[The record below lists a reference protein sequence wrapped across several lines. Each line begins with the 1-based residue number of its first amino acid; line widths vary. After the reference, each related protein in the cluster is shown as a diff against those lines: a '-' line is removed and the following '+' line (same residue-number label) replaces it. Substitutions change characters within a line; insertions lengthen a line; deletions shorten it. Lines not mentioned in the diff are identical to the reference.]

1 MTVLLLGDITG
12 RSRVAL
18 RMLSAVLEACGH
30 EVLMLP
36 TALISNTLN
45 LGRHEALDTTD
56 YLLRSLKTWRELGIR
71 YDLAYV
77 GYITGM
83 AQANTLCGVID
94 DLHEQ
99 GVRVVLDPIMGDN
112 GKKYNSVTQEQAEG
126 FRLLM
131 QKADILTPNLTEAGL
146 LLGMDSS
153 VCDAAEMACML
164 SDERRGVLITSAR
177 NAAGQDAVIGY
188 DPECGEIELRFE
200 RVPGHHWGTGDLF
213 TGLLMDELLRGMTL
227 EMAAKEAA
235 LHVAAQLCGRE
246 KSFLPEQSV

>member
-45 LGRHEALDTTD
+45 LGRHEALDTTE

-83 AQANTLCGVID
+83 AQAEALCGVID

-99 GVRVVLDPIMGDN
+99 GVRVVLDPILGDN

-146 LLGMDSS
+146 LLGIDSS
-153 VCDAAEMACML
+153 AYDAAETARML

-177 NAAGQDAVIGY
+177 NADGEDAVIGY
-188 DPECGEIELRFE
+188 DPEAGAIELRFE
-200 RVPGHHWGTGDLF
+200 RVAGHHWGTGDLF
-213 TGLLMDELLRGMTL
+213 TGLLMDGILRGLSL
-227 EMAAKEAA
+227 EKAAKEAVS
-235 LHVAAQLCGRE
+235 HVTAQLCGKE
-246 KSFLPEQSV
+246 KSLLPEQSV